1 MTACPPNKAGVGG
14 TMYLNCKYKLI
25 SLIFLHLS
33 LGAVF
38 QLHLN
43 IKVRDLRDIP
53 CFVETLKNF

>member
-1 MTACPPNKAGVGG
+1 
-14 TMYLNCKYKLI
+14 MYLNCKYKLI

-33 LGAVF
+33 LGAGF

-53 CFVETLKNF
+53 YFVETLKNF

>member
-1 MTACPPNKAGVGG
+1 
-14 TMYLNCKYKLI
+14 MYLNCKYKLI

-33 LGAVF
+33 RGAGV

-53 CFVETLKNF
+53 YFVETMKNF